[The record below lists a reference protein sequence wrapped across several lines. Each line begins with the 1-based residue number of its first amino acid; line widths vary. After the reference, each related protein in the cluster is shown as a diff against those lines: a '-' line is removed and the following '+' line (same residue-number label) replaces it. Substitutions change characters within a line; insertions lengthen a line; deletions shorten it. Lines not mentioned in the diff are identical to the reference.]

1 MEYRAGR
8 GMAGISHAVK
18 PCINSPATVANIRVP
33 HSQAPPRNLASAQK
47 PEKTAK
53 KVEKSLAKLSVGA
66 ILNDVLRPVTDC
78 LRSGRVTGLIKKVRK
93 IFEKRFEKIA
103 DDDILRTRCPPKR
116 ARLIEN

>member
-1 MEYRAGR
+1 
-8 GMAGISHAVK
+8 MAGISHAVK
-18 PCINSPATVANIRVP
+18 PRINSPATVANIRVP
-33 HSQAPPRNLASAQK
+33 HSQAPPETLLQRKNLKK
-47 PEKTAK
+47 PRK

-66 ILNDVLRPVTDC
+66 ILNDVLRPMTDC